1 VSSSSTKS
9 ATEKRERTFSGC
21 RDKKIE
27 KYPSLETR
35 GAVKNRQ
42 VVRSDAALGRGRTL
56 ASTVVMYAG
65 YFSWTLDTTG
75 VP

>member
-1 VSSSSTKS
+1 M
-9 ATEKRERTFSGC
+9 
-21 RDKKIE
+21 
-27 KYPSLETR
+27 ETR

>member
-1 VSSSSTKS
+1 MAVGTKKS
-9 ATEKRERTFSGC
+9 RN
-21 RDKKIE
+21 I
-27 KYPSLETR
+27 PPVETR